1 VGGGPEQLTALAEEC
16 FGGMASNSKLHNLRA
31 GKGARNNN
39 AFVLF
44 YEREPSDRHMSA
56 HTPPHTRAREE
67 LSHTHT
73 DAAAAAARQV
83 ITLLA
88 ELVPKALI
96 LTAAE
101 LRDRQALSL
110 LAVLVQKYKY

>member
-1 VGGGPEQLTALAEEC
+1 
-16 FGGMASNSKLHNLRA
+16 MASNSKLHNLRATA

-44 YEREPSDRHMSA
+44 YEREPSDRHMPA

-83 ITLLA
+83 ITLLGVSVCTFGTSTVLA
-88 ELVPKALI
+88 VLVPKVQI
-96 LTAAE
+96 LTPAE
-101 LRDRQALSL
+101 LRDRLVLSL